1 VDDKYAINAAKTE
14 YREGMNTGDIDRVL
28 SAFAPFFIDMSEGQP
43 SFFGPDA
50 PAALRKRLKSLFSEY
65 VVRLMPL
72 VSTITLF
79 GERATVWGWH
89 KIWLTPKHGGE
100 TSYLKLRYFETWE
113 KQKDGT
119 WKIDFVMS
127 NRDEGQKMEPY
138 PEKDALAISA

>member
-1 VDDKYAINAAKTE
+1 
-14 YREGMNTGDIDRVL
+14 
-28 SAFAPFFIDMSEGQP
+28 
-43 SFFGPDA
+43 
-50 PAALRKRLKSLFSEY
+50 
-65 VVRLMPL
+65 
-72 VSTITLF
+72 
-79 GERATVWGWH
+79 
-89 KIWLTPKHGGE
+89 LTPKHGGE

>member
-79 GERATVWGWH
+79 GERATVWG
-89 KIWLTPKHGGE
+89 
-100 TSYLKLRYFETWE
+100 
-113 KQKDGT
+113 
-119 WKIDFVMS
+119 
-127 NRDEGQKMEPY
+127 
-138 PEKDALAISA
+138 